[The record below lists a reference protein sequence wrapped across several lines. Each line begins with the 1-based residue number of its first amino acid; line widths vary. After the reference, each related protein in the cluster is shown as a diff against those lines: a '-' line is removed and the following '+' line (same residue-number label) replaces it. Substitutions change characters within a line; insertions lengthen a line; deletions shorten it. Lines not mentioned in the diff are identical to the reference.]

1 MSLKEKLQQDWK
13 EALKSGDKFK
23 ANIISMARAAV
34 LQIEKTDGEKL
45 DDLKVIDVLSKE
57 IKQRREALVEFE
69 KGNRQDLVDK
79 ANDEIKILMNYLP
92 QQLTED
98 EIKNII
104 SDVVKEVGAN
114 SMKDMGKVMKSV
126 TPKTKGRAD
135 GSLVSKLVKEFLNN
149 K

>member
-13 EALKSGDKFK
+13 EALKTGDKFK

-45 DDLKVIDVLSKE
+45 DDSKVIDVLSKE

-79 ANDEIKILMNYLP
+79 ANNEIKILMNYLP

-104 SDVVKEVGAN
+104 SDAVEEIGAN
-114 SMKDMGKVMKSV
+114 GMKDMGKVMKFV

>member
-13 EALKSGDKFK
+13 DALKTGDKFK

-45 DDLKVIDVLSKE
+45 DDSKVIDVLSKE

-114 SMKDMGKVMKSV
+114 GMKDMGKVMKSV

>member
-13 EALKSGDKFK
+13 DALKSGDKFK

-34 LQIEKTDGEKL
+34 LQVEKGTDGEKA
-45 DDLKVIDVLSKE
+45 DDAKVIEVLAKE
-57 IKQRREALVEFE
+57 VKQRREALVEFE

-79 ANDEIKILMNYLP
+79 AKNEIEILMSYLP

-104 SDVVKEVGAN
+104 SSAAANVGAN
-114 SMKDMGKVMKSV
+114 SIKDMGKLMAVVVKQ
-126 TPKTKGRAD
+126 TKGRAD
-135 GSLVSKLVKEFLNN
+135 GSMVSNLVKEYLN